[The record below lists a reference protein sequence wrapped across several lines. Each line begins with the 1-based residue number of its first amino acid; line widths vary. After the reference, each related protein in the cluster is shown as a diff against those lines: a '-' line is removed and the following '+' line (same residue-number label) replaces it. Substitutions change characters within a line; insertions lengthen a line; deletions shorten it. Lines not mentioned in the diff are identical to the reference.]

1 MVKNVYILSLTGW
14 NDFIPV
20 LWPSAKTYYELNGKY
35 PDNYN
40 WVLPTAE
47 VHLDLD
53 RIKEEIFKVPPDI
66 FGASLY
72 VWNYEKSLALCKWVK
87 ETWPNCL
94 VITGGPHQYF
104 KHHPDWFEKHWFI
117 DASLPSDVYGEIAI
131 TDLLDNLKDKID
143 WNTVEQIVYPSK
155 NKKMILRSPKATY
168 KRDFKWD
175 YSAFKAQKIHLD
187 KYVQYYYAN
196 TGRNALHS
204 KIETTRGCPYEC
216 TFCDWGGGVGT
227 KVVSKSLEAVKHDI
241 DILLAF
247 DVTSIYVC
255 DANFGINGERDVA
268 IIQYIADKKVAS
280 KNPNFPNVQ
289 YGGFAKTN
297 RHFGFLKEIFT
308 IEAKNQLSYVY
319 KISQQSFT
327 DAILENV
334 KRTDLRAN
342 EHFELAEYL
351 RKTYYYEATVEIIM
365 GLPGTTLDTW
375 YNEFN
380 KPYEWNI
387 LIRAYEWYLLPE
399 AESFGAEYRKKFN
412 VQTAKKWFNKED
424 YTIPSEVV
432 VGGETFSRDDYKE
445 IMTVYALYIFFVQSG
460 VYKKSIAS
468 LKMPF
473 GDFLRKFYN
482 ECYPKF
488 KQASVESF
496 THYEKHVADFVSDE
510 VNEVL
515 HNITWKN
522 DSGPEV
528 LHFIYFIVEFFKHYE
543 ILGPIIEDWL
553 VSIGVDAKLVTADA
567 ELIYSEQR
575 MNTVRNGFL
584 TKVKYNAYK
593 NEQEFLD
600 DVLRSSQYT
609 YGNLLTAERTFGLS
623 LWKTK

>member
-1 MVKNVYILSLTGW
+1 
-14 NDFIPV
+14 
-20 LWPSAKTYYELNGKY
+20 
-35 PDNYN
+35 
-40 WVLPTAE
+40 
-47 VHLDLD
+47 
-53 RIKEEIFKVPPDI
+53 
-66 FGASLY
+66 
-72 VWNYEKSLALCKWVK
+72 
-87 ETWPNCL
+87 
-94 VITGGPHQYF
+94 
-104 KHHPDWFEKHWFI
+104 
-117 DASLPSDVYGEIAI
+117 
-131 TDLLDNLKDKID
+131 
-143 WNTVEQIVYPSK
+143 
-155 NKKMILRSPKATY
+155 
-168 KRDFKWD
+168 
-175 YSAFKAQKIHLD
+175 
-187 KYVQYYYAN
+187 
-196 TGRNALHS
+196 
-204 KIETTRGCPYEC
+204 
-216 TFCDWGGGVGT
+216 
-227 KVVSKSLEAVKHDI
+227 
-241 DILLAF
+241 
-247 DVTSIYVC
+247 VC

-268 IIQYIADKKVAS
+268 IIQYIADKKVES
-280 KNPNFPNVQ
+280 KNPDFPNVQ

-297 RHFGFLKEIFT
+297 RHFSFLKEIFT

-399 AESFGAEYRKKFN
+399 AESFGAEYRNKFN

-432 VGGETFSRDDYKE
+432 VGGATFSRDDYKE
-445 IMTVYALYIFFVQSG
+445 IMTAYALYIFFVQSG

-482 ECYPKF
+482 ESYPQYKE
-488 KQASVESF
+488 AIIESF

-543 ILGPIIEDWL
+543 TLGPIIEDWL
-553 VSIGVDAKLVTADA
+553 VRIGVDDKLVKADA